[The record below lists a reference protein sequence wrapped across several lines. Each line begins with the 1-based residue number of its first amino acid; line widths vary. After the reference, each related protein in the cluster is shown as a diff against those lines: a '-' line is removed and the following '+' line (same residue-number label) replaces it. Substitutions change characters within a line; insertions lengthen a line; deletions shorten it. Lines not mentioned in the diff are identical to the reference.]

1 MSNNRYPIL
10 IGGLVILAGVVA
22 LSVLPLSLPSAP
34 AAVVSPPVVV
44 TGNEL
49 PLFTQARE
57 VSVGISE
64 SGIAGDIAVEHRTF
78 TGAREQSY
86 AMQAAP
92 MSTFTGAREAS
103 GFILEENADQ
113 GIMAH
118 HLTFTQAREDA
129 VPAIN
134 ADAARLTG
142 LAEFYKKPSAVD
154 ASAARYV
161 AMGEFYTAQAEARQ
175 RAINADA
182 ARLTALAEYYQ

>member
-78 TGAREQSY
+78 TGARE
-86 AMQAAP
+86 
-92 MSTFTGAREAS
+92 AS
-103 GFILEENADQ
+103 GFIVEENADQ